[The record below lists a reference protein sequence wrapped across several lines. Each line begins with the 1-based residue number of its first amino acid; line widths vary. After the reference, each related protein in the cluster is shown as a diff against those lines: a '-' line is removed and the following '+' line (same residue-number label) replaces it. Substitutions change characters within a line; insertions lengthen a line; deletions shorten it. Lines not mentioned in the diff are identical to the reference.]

1 MLYIILGASVFV
13 LLLLGYLF
21 LGVSRKSTVLITGIC
36 DSGKTALFVM
46 LVHKKNAM
54 TFTSLAPN
62 TEDYKLKTRSSR
74 TLKIVDV
81 PGLEKLRFEC
91 VNKYK
96 TNTAGVIF
104 VVDSSKIQALLKD
117 TAEYL
122 FNLMTDGI
130 LARNRTPFLILCNK
144 NDVPGAK
151 NAVAVEKMLET
162 ELTTLCRTKAGGLAA
177 LDGHNERQTVPI
189 VRPDEAFSFAK
200 NKLHRVTFA
209 DCSAV
214 STDISPVRLWLE
226 RL

>member
-81 PGLEKLRFEC
+81 PGLEKLRFEL
-91 VNKYK
+91 
-96 TNTAGVIF
+96 IF

-151 NAVAVEKMLET
+151 NAVAVEKM
-162 ELTTLCRTKAGGLAA
+162 TTLCRTKAGGLAA